1 MVNHAT
7 APMAKNS
14 NNRLLPKITVNKI
27 IKKQAAET
35 EAFNKFA
42 EDLMKAYDM
51 AETGMVEAK
60 IKHTKQKID
69 LIKTEMAAE
78 MALAKA
84 KHEWTADQSKEYTKQ
99 AQELGNLNG
108 ELILLGIELNKSKQ
122 EDIKKQKEA
131 EEDKY
136 KTFLKD
142 QVNYAE
148 AKRAKDTEAN
158 QKELD
163 DHLKVIETKR
173 KLALYEAKSPGEI
186 AKINAEADKEIFES
200 KKKYSDEQRK
210 LAEDDQKF
218 WDEQIAETEKTE
230 KQAADLKIKQDKD
243 EEKELDAEAERL
255 FKIQENE
262 TKRELELKKKQK
274 EDEKR
279 LAKQTIDVING
290 YFDLQ
295 TNTLKAEEEK
305 QLSNTHL
312 SEDQKLKIK
321 HDFAKKEAEVE
332 RKKAEMAKVTGT
344 MKAIIDTA
352 EGVSG
357 VLADFPGPV
366 GWVMAIIQ
374 GALGAAQIAEIIA
387 QPLPQIPSF
396 KKGVKGFEGGQAQVH
411 GKEIVQLQTGEKFLT
426 LGGVDEPINTF
437 LPKGTNVIPN
447 EIVREQILQ
456 MPKARN
462 NDDVLMQNQLLAELV
477 KETKKDK
484 PAVNFDID
492 ANGINAFYSTR
503 NSRIKYINSRFRG
516 RS

>member
-1 MVNHAT
+1 MNE
-7 APMAKNS
+7 N
-14 NNRLLPKITVNKI
+14 
-27 IKKQAAET
+27 E
-35 EAFNKFA
+35 
-42 EDLMKAYDM
+42 
-51 AETGMVEAK
+51 
-60 IKHTKQKID
+60 
-69 LIKTEMAAE
+69 
-78 MALAKA
+78 
-84 KHEWTADQSKEYTKQ
+84 
-99 AQELGNLNG
+99 
-108 ELILLGIELNKSKQ
+108 
-122 EDIKKQKEA
+122 
-131 EEDKY
+131 KY
-136 KTFLKD
+136 K
-142 QVNYAE
+142 
-148 AKRAKDTEAN
+148 
-158 QKELD
+158 
-163 DHLKVIETKR
+163 
-173 KLALYEAKSPGEI
+173 
-186 AKINAEADKEIFES
+186 IN
-200 KKKYSDEQRK
+200 
-210 LAEDDQKF
+210 
-218 WDEQIAETEKTE
+218 EKTYQE
-230 KQAADLKIKQDKD
+230 KL
-243 EEKELDAEAERL
+243 
-255 FKIQENE
+255 
-262 TKRELELKKKQK
+262 
-274 EDEKR
+274 
-279 LAKQTIDVING
+279 V
-290 YFDLQ
+290 
-295 TNTLKAEEEK
+295 TLKAEEEK